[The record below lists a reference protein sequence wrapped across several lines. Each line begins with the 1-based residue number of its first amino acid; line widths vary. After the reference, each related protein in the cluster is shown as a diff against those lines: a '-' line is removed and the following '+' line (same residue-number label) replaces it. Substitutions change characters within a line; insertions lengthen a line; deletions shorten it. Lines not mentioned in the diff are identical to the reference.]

1 MNKSAVVIQATT
13 LIIVVAMSFQLW
25 KLDSELKVIS
35 SNQEPTSSWTLP
47 HAIDTEIKN
56 IEQQLSDPDK
66 WPKDVES
73 VRGLNE
79 RYTRVVDQ
87 IPPWA
92 VSVMAL
98 HLLPRRWDIDAL
110 WLANEAMPQDL
121 DLLSDVSGAVVSH
134 LESRPQGVSEKIV
147 EELLKRKDLIDKEER
162 NATVRVVEQVLGNKE
177 AKTRDLEK
185 AAGYLS
191 KYTDSNDEEIGKLNS
206 QLGAIALKRS
216 FIDAFE
222 VLQNEFSSTEQIP
235 DALLKEYALGQ
246 FNQALMALRLRVHLV
261 GLADDVVVKPKL
273 DSLEKRVAIALTD
286 ARKQSQL
293 RQAEKFKGYQVWA
306 LRQIKAVRTLEDF
319 RPGEIAKIDNL
330 VDKNLPNSVAR
341 KAAEGRAQDALINDM
356 VSLMAPINQNLLD
369 EAVAQ
374 WFRKVYAKRF
384 EELDELWKIEL
395 VNRFAT
401 ANKKPLE

>member
-13 LIIVVAMSFQLW
+13 LIIVVAMSLQLW
-25 KLDSELKVIS
+25 KLDRELKVIS
-35 SNQEPTSSWTLP
+35 SNQEPTSSWTFP

-79 RYTRVVDQ
+79 RFTRAVDQ

-92 VSVMAL
+92 VGDMAPR
-98 HLLPRRWDIDAL
+98 LLPRRWDIDAL
-110 WLANEAMPQDL
+110 WLAREAMPNDV
-121 DLLSDVSGAVVSH
+121 DLLSDASGAAVSH

-147 EELLKRKDLIDKEER
+147 KELLKRKDLIDKEER
-162 NATVRVVEQVLGNKE
+162 NATVRVVIQVLGNKE

-191 KYTDSNDEEIGKLNS
+191 KYTDSNDKEIGELNS

-222 VLQNEFSSTEQIP
+222 VLQKEFSSTEQIP
-235 DALLKEYALGQ
+235 EAMLKDYALGQ

-261 GLADDVVVKPKL
+261 GLADDADVKPKL
-273 DSLEKRVAIALTD
+273 ENLENKVAVALTA
-286 ARKQSQL
+286 ARNKAQL
-293 RQAEKFKGYQVWA
+293 RQAEKLKGYQVWA

-319 RPGEIAKIDNL
+319 RPGEIAKIVNL
-330 VDKNLPNSVAR
+330 VDKNLPNSDAR

-401 ANKKPLE
+401 AHKKPLE